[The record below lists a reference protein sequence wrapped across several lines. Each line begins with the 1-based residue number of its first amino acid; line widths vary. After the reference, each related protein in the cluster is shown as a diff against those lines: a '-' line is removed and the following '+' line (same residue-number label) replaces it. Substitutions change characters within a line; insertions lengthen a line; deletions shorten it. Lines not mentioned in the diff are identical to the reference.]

1 MSHQSTDTTSLS
13 ALSEEQAVPDV
24 SVVIPISERH
34 DDMTQLYQLYASELE
49 KMHKTFE
56 FIFVLDGHFPTAL
69 DDLQALVTNK
79 KNHIKIV
86 KFSTRYGESAALMEG
101 FKHANGTKILTL
113 AAYIQIK
120 PEELHKLFAA
130 SEDGYD
136 LVITRRFPRQD
147 PMVNRIQSSIYHYL
161 VRKLTK
167 APFRDIS
174 SGMRL
179 INKEIVSEFLLYGDL
194 HRFVPIFARHKGI
207 KVKEVEVSQRKED
220 FHVRLVKPGIYL
232 RRFLDLITLFFL
244 VKFTTKPLRFFGL
257 IGSSL
262 FIFGVL
268 ITAYLTI
275 LKILTDIALSNRP
288 LLLLGILLMVFG
300 IQVFSIGLVSELLLF
315 SHAKDLDNY
324 KVSEIIE

>member
-1 MSHQSTDTTSLS
+1 MNYQPIDTASQP
-13 ALSEEQAVPDV
+13 AVSEEQAVPEV

-34 DDMTQLYQLYASELE
+34 DDVSQVYQLYANQLE
-49 KMHKTFE
+49 EMQKTFE
-56 FIFVLDGHFPTAL
+56 FIFVLDGHFPAVL
-69 DDLQALVTNK
+69 DDLQKLVNNK
-79 KNHIKIV
+79 RNHIKIV
-86 KFSTRYGESAALMEG
+86 KFSARYGESAALMEG

-120 PEELHKLFAA
+120 PEELPKLFAA

-136 LVITRRFPRQD
+136 LVITRRFPRRD
-147 PMVNRIQSSIYHYL
+147 PLVNRIQSSIYHYL
-161 VRKLTK
+161 VQKLTK
-167 APFRDIS
+167 APFKDIS

-179 INKEIVSEFLLYGDL
+179 INKEIVSEFSLYGDL
-194 HRFVPIFARHKGI
+194 HRFVPIFATHKGI

-244 VKFTTKPLRFFGL
+244 LKFTKKPLRFFGL

-262 FIFGVL
+262 FIFGVS
-268 ITAYLTI
+268 ITGYLAI
-275 LKILTDIALSNRP
+275 LKILTNIALSNRP

-300 IQVFSIGLVSELLLF
+300 IQIFSIGLVGELLLF
-315 SHAKDLDNY
+315 THVKELDDY
-324 KVSEIIE
+324 KITEIIE

>member
-1 MSHQSTDTTSLS
+1 MSHQPMGTASQS
-13 ALSEEQAVPDV
+13 AVSEEQAIPDV
-24 SVVIPISERH
+24 SVVIPISDRH
-34 DDMTQLYQLYASELE
+34 DDMTQVYKLYATELE

-69 DDLQALVTNK
+69 DDLQRLVTNK
-79 KNHIKIV
+79 KYVKII
-86 KFSTRYGESAALMEG
+86 KFSTSYGESAALMEG

-113 AAYIQIK
+113 ASYIQIK

-130 SEDGYD
+130 LEDGYD

-147 PMVNRIQSSIYHYL
+147 PLVNRIQSSIYHYL
-161 VRKLTK
+161 LRKLTK

-179 INKEIVSEFLLYGDL
+179 INKEIVSEFSLYGDL

-244 VKFTTKPLRFFGL
+244 IKFTKKPLRFFGL
-257 IGSSL
+257 IGTFLFSL
-262 FIFGVL
+262 GLF
-268 ITAYLTI
+268 ITAYLT
-275 LKILTDIALSNRP
+275 LMKFLQDIALSNRP

-300 IQVFSIGLVSELLLF
+300 IQLFSIGLVSELLLF
-315 SHAKDLDNY
+315 THAKELDDY
-324 KVSEIIE
+324 KITEIVE